1 MQAQHAQVPTY
12 LALNHQGRQYPIQSL
27 KAQESL
33 NAPMWAEVV
42 VDPLPGIAPESL
54 PGKALSICLPGGDGG
69 QRWLHGHV
77 SAARI
82 SDVWVLTLHSRLWQG
97 RLLQK
102 SRLFP
107 DLNRRQLV
115 QQLLDEIGYARDQID
130 WRLDQ
135 PHHPG
140 LPPNPLLQAS
150 ETHLDCFNRLLSEAG
165 WNYWFEDQGKDHE
178 CLVISDQEHHLPLN
192 LPDMQLPPMN
202 GSTGV
207 SDINRLVRIGF
218 NAELQNQSA
227 VHSNVLQGNHYQAT
241 GRGHW
246 QTFAPPLSP
255 DAAQRRVKQQ
265 NQTFEQTIE
274 HHLVSHQ
281 PRLQVGQTLA
291 IKPGPLPIN
300 HPPISQ
306 RLLLLR
312 IEHQAEQLHSDH
324 PGLLSYHNRV
334 TGCCSTRPPY
344 PTPVILPEDH
354 PLVFPAE
361 ITGAAGQPQ
370 PNKAGQYTF
379 NSFNQTDVRSRYPG
393 LLLRPYAGK
402 KAGWHFPLVGGSRVL
417 ITFLNGD
424 PNHPLILGVLPHRN
438 APGPVTNKNATQHR
452 IITPAQN
459 ELTLDDNPTAPCIRL
474 QSLSSDLHLELNAKE
489 GEPFLRMAAHYGVIS
504 LNAAVDLYLK
514 ATQST
519 RQKIKED
526 RTVQVKNNHQTQAE
540 ENIHWQSGQHI
551 GLQAKQSLSQTAGET
566 LQLQSGKDIH
576 LTAQKN
582 LTVKTQKGHHIK
594 VPQGSWIKTV
604 NGDITIKSLSGIII
618 IGNDTAGV
626 KLDQKGIKLY
636 GKTIN
641 LKGSTVTFNGDSV
654 DYDPAGS
661 NAPETAP
668 RPESLEA
675 APIHKLLTSA

>member
-1 MQAQHAQVPTY
+1 MFSHRERHGP
-12 LALNHQGRQYPIQSL
+12 ALWGGSVL
-27 KAQESL
+27 K
-33 NAPMWAEVV
+33 P
-42 VDPLPGIAPESL
+42 
-54 PGKALSICLPGGDGG
+54 
-69 QRWLHGHV
+69 
-77 SAARI
+77 
-82 SDVWVLTLHSRLWQG
+82 
-97 RLLQK
+97 
-102 SRLFP
+102 F
-107 DLNRRQLV
+107 
-115 QQLLDEIGYARDQID
+115 
-130 WRLDQ
+130 
-135 PHHPG
+135 
-140 LPPNPLLQAS
+140 
-150 ETHLDCFNRLLSEAG
+150 
-165 WNYWFEDQGKDHE
+165 
-178 CLVISDQEHHLPLN
+178 N
-192 LPDMQLPPMN
+192 LPRTL
-202 GSTGV
+202 
-207 SDINRLVRIGF
+207 R
-218 NAELQNQSA
+218 SA
-227 VHSNVLQGNHYQAT
+227 RYQAT

-246 QTFAPPLSP
+246 QTLSL
-255 DAAQRRVKQQ
+255 
-265 NQTFEQTIE
+265 I
-274 HHLVSHQ
+274 
-281 PRLQVGQTLA
+281 
-291 IKPGPLPIN
+291 PGPLPIT

-306 RLLLLR
+306 HLLLLS
-312 IEHQAEQLHSDH
+312 IEHRAEQLHSDH

-379 NSFNQTDVRSRYPG
+379 NSFNQSDVRSRYPG

-459 ELTLDDNPTAPCIRL
+459 ELTLDDNPKSPCIRL
-474 QSLSSDLHLELNAKE
+474 QSLSSDLHLELNAQE